1 MEQRLKEA
9 FEEIQA
15 EDALKNHTKQAVF
28 KAMREGAKPKRR
40 LRRWAPVCALVF
52 CCLLALGLGGHH
64 LYYTPTT
71 VVSIDINP
79 SLEMDI
85 NRFDRVIALNGYN
98 DDGVALA
105 AELNVKNMNYDDAV
119 DALMANDTINN
130 CLANG
135 EELSI
140 AVVQSDNGDTSQ
152 SDAVL
157 NYVSNCT
164 AEHKNAHCYALE
176 SDDSQMA
183 DAHDAGLSCGKYHAY
198 QELLAYDPSIT
209 PEEVQ
214 QMTMREI
221 RELLA
226 SYQNGG
232 SDETSDS
239 AASSGY
245 GSGQGQGNG
254 QGQGQGTGNG
264 YGQGQGSSAG
274 NGQGQGLHAEEHS
287 QGAHHGNG
295 HE

>member
-1 MEQRLKEA
+1 MMERLLKEA
-9 FEEIQA
+9 FEDVQA
-15 EDALKNHTKQAVF
+15 SEALKNDTKQVVL
-28 KAMREGAKPKRR
+28 KAMREGKRPSSR
-40 LRRWAPVCALVF
+40 PRRWVPVCALVF

-105 AELNVKNMNYDDAV
+105 AELNVKNMNYDEAV
-119 DALMANDTINN
+119 DALMANDTIND

-140 AVVQSDNGDTSQ
+140 AVVQSGNGDTSQ

-164 AEHKNAHCYALE
+164 AEHQNAHCYALE
-176 SDDSQMA
+176 SSDSQMA
-183 DAHDAGLSCGKYHAY
+183 DAHDVGLSCGKYHAY

-226 SYQNGG
+226 SYQGNGAAANSAG
-232 SDETSDS
+232 SG
-239 AASSGY
+239 GY
-245 GSGQGQGNG
+245 GNGSGQGQGAGNG
-254 QGQGQGTGNG
+254 QGQNSG
-264 YGQGQGSSAG
+264 AG
-274 NGQGQGLHAEEHS
+274 NGQGQGLHAAEHS

>member
-9 FEEIQA
+9 FNEIQA

-40 LRRWAPVCALVF
+40 LRRWVPVCALVF

-119 DALMANDTINN
+119 DALMANDTINE

-140 AVVQSDNGDTSQ
+140 AVVQSDNGDMSQ

-239 AASSGY
+239 VASSGS

-254 QGQGQGTGNG
+254 QGAGNG
-264 YGQGQGSSAG
+264 NGQGQASGA
-274 NGQGQGLHAEEHS
+274 GQGQGLHAEEHS

>member
-40 LRRWAPVCALVF
+40 LRRWAPVYALVF

-119 DALMANDTINN
+119 DALMANDTIND

-183 DAHDAGLSCGKYHAY
+183 NAHDAGLSCGKYHAY

-239 AASSGY
+239 AASNGY

-254 QGQGQGTGNG
+254 QGQGAGNG
-264 YGQGQGSSAG
+264 YGQGQGSGAG

>member
-9 FEEIQA
+9 FDDIQA
-15 EDALKNHTKQAVF
+15 EDVLKNTTKQAVF
-28 KAMREGAKPKRR
+28 QAMREGAKPKRR
-40 LRRWAPVCALVF
+40 LRRWAPVTALVV

-71 VVSIDINP
+71 VLSIDINP
-79 SLEMDI
+79 SVEMDI

-119 DALMANDTINN
+119 DALMANDTIND
-130 CLANG
+130 CLARG

-140 AVVQSDNGDTSQ
+140 AVVQAADGDAAQ

-176 SDDSQMA
+176 SDDNQMA

-226 SYQNGG
+226 SYQGDGAAADSGAGSGGYGNGQGAGNG
-232 SDETSDS
+232 SGNGQSQG
-239 AASSGY
+239 A
-245 GSGQGQGNG
+245 GSGQGQG
-254 QGQGQGTGNG
+254 
-264 YGQGQGSSAG
+264 SG
-274 NGQGQGLHAEEHS
+274 NGQGQGLHAAEHS

>member
-9 FEEIQA
+9 FDDIQA
-15 EDALKNHTKQAVF
+15 EDVLKNTTKQAVF
-28 KAMREGAKPKRR
+28 QAMREGAKPKRR
-40 LRRWAPVCALVF
+40 LRRWAPVTALVV

-71 VVSIDINP
+71 VLSIDINP
-79 SLEMDI
+79 SVEMDI

-119 DALMANDTINN
+119 DALMANDTIND
-130 CLANG
+130 CLARG

-140 AVVQSDNGDTSQ
+140 AVVQAADGDAAQ

-226 SYQNGG
+226 SYQGDGAAADSGAGSGGYGNGQGAGNG
-232 SDETSDS
+232 SGNGQSQG
-239 AASSGY
+239 A
-245 GSGQGQGNG
+245 GSGQGQG
-254 QGQGQGTGNG
+254 
-264 YGQGQGSSAG
+264 SG
-274 NGQGQGLHAEEHS
+274 NGQGQGLHAAEHS